1 MAGKKGGYARMKKTI
16 HLMIA
21 VVLVMGAL
29 LGCDIND
36 NDSINGSGD
45 IETVEMDYTDFTEVS
60 ISNAIRAT
68 VTRDDSFSAV
78 ISVDDNIEEY
88 LNTRMVDDR
97 LEIYLDRGHHYRNIT
112 VEADITLPL
121 LEGLSLSGAS
131 RAEVSGF
138 MSDHDLDIKLSGAS
152 RLSGTIVAVDA
163 DFDISG
169 ASRLELDGVGENLK
183 VKASGASDVDLRDFV
198 SEDVDISLSGASKG
212 TINLNGTLDANL
224 SGASELRY
232 YGSPTMGDIDTS
244 GASKIKAAS

>member
-1 MAGKKGGYARMKKTI
+1 MKALY
-16 HLMIA
+16 LMIA
-21 VVLVMGAL
+21 VVLAMGAL

-36 NDSINGSGD
+36 DDGINGSGD
-45 IETVEMDYTDFTEVS
+45 MVTVETDYADFTEVS

-78 ISVDDNIEEY
+78 IRIDDNLEEY
-88 LNTRMVDDR
+88 LNTRMVGDR
-97 LEIYLDRGHHYRNIT
+97 LEIYLDSEHHYRDIT
-112 VEADITLPL
+112 VEADIMLPL
-121 LEGLSLSGAS
+121 LDGLSLSGAS

-152 RLSGTIVAVDA
+152 RVSGTIVAADV

-169 ASRLELDGVGENLK
+169 ASKLELEGGGENLK
-183 VKASGASDVDLRDFV
+183 VKASGASDVDLGDFIA
-198 SEDVDISLSGASKG
+198 EDIDINLSGASKG
-212 TINLNGTLDANL
+212 TVNLNGILDANL

-244 GASKIKAAS
+244 GASKIKGAS